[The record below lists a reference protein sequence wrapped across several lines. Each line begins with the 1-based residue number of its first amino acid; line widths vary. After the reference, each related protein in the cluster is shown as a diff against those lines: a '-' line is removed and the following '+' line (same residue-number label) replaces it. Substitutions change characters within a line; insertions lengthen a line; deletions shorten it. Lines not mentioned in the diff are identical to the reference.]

1 MADENSSNAFLFIT
15 RSPDGKYFCHC
26 KTMIRILSK
35 GEREAYAASFHDHE
49 VVASSLTH
57 EEFERDWKDKI
68 TPV

>member
-26 KTMIRILSK
+26 KTVIRILSK
-35 GEREAYAASFHDHE
+35 SEREAYTASFHDHE
-49 VVASSLTH
+49 VVEPAVTV
-57 EEFERDWKDKI
+57 EDFDRFWKDKV